1 MRRHAYLISASAAYL
16 KFLHHKRQIL
26 SIWEFQRERQHWI
39 DKFASA
45 HDFPKLVKDGCY
57 GGKRTSESG
66 HLVVCSIAIFAR
78 HACDR
83 MAAVRLTSRRNG
95 LEEPLRD
102 PKLRFCLM
110 AEIARRD
117 FQRPPASSQ
126 AAMVARSSPVI
137 SVTLPGGIALDHA
150 ALRPISRALRWM

>member
-1 MRRHAYLISASAAYL
+1 MCRHAYLISAGAAHL

-26 SIWEFQRERQHWI
+26 SGNFKCKGVHGIH
-39 DKFASA
+39 KSASA
-45 HDFPKLVKDGCY
+45 HDFQKFVKDGCY

-66 HLVVCSIAIFAR
+66 HLVVCSLAIFAR

-83 MAAVRLTSRRNG
+83 MAAMRLTSRRNG